1 MTAAGHGVGAAVN
14 LAVTLGEV
22 SRTTHVRVY
31 QEDRGELLRLAN
43 EWQVTVPD
51 VIRSLLSQAC
61 QVPTLDERVEALEKK
76 LGQETERL
84 ERCIRKD
91 RREIYEMQGELA
103 ELFRLIQVLGKKVG
117 LKIER
122 KLASNEMPAEPFL
135 EQKEG
140 GH

>member
-1 MTAAGHGVGAAVN
+1 MG
-14 LAVTLGEV
+14 
-22 SRTTHVRVY
+22 RTTHVRVY

-51 VIRSLLSQAC
+51 VIRSLLSQASK
-61 QVPTLDERVEALEKK
+61 VPTLGERVEALEKR
-76 LGQETERL
+76 LEVETERL

-91 RREIYEMQGELA
+91 RREMYEMQGELA

-122 KLASNEMPAEPFL
+122 KLASNEIPPEPFL
-135 EQKEG
+135 EQRER

>member
-1 MTAAGHGVGAAVN
+1 M
-14 LAVTLGEV
+14 VTLAEMG
-22 SRTTHVRVY
+22 RTTHVRVY
-31 QEDRGELLRLAN
+31 PEDRGELLRLAS
-43 EWQVTVPD
+43 EWQVTIPD
-51 VIRSLLSQAC
+51 VIRFLLSQAC

-91 RREIYEMQGELA
+91 RREIYEMQGELG

-117 LKIER
+117 IKIER
-122 KLASNEMPAEPFL
+122 KLAPNKMPAEPFL
-135 EQKEG
+135 EQRER